1 MSLAQPVFVFGLS
14 LWLGLYLIA
23 RNPAEARLLLP
34 GTALLLLALLTG
46 RDILAATPWLPAWLS
61 LVLFVVLLSIGLL
74 AAARD
79 ARQQGERLLPHL
91 LRSFDYSFFTAL
103 LFGGQVA
110 LVLAA
115 VANPSA
121 TRPLLILLLTT
132 ITAAVAIQTLAEPFQ
147 SLLDRIAFFRFPQ
160 VRREQAA
167 LRAAADAAT
176 RADESVDFAT
186 LDEAEFAGLTR
197 RAISY
202 LDNPPRLAASP
213 LTHLPLVAARLAQK
227 GAAAGPLERAAELR
241 AILVESIEHLKPRGR
256 GEFGVSD
263 EWRHYNALYYPYVA
277 GLKPYRQRLDRN
289 GLDPAAQQA
298 LDWFRTQ
305 VPERTLYNWQ
315 QAAARLVAQ
324 HLRENPKS
332 KI

>member
-1 MSLAQPVFVFGLS
+1 MTLALAVFVFGLS

-23 RNPAEARLLLP
+23 RNPADTRLLLP
-34 GTALLLLALLTG
+34 TAALLLLALLTG
-46 RDILAATPWLPAWLS
+46 RDILATSPWLPPGSS
-61 LVLFVVLLSIGLL
+61 LLLLVIVLPIGLL
-74 AAARD
+74 LAARN

-91 LRSFDYSFFTAL
+91 FRSFDYSFFTAL

-110 LVLAA
+110 LVMAA
-115 VANPSA
+115 VTDPGA

-176 RADESVDFAT
+176 RADENVDFAA

-213 LTHLPLVAARLAQK
+213 LTHLPLVAERLAQK
-227 GAAAGPLERAAELR
+227 GASAGPLERAAELR
-241 AILVESIEHLKPRGR
+241 IILVETIEQLKPHGR

-277 GLKPYRQRLDRN
+277 GLKPYRRRLDPN

-324 HLRENPKS
+324 HLRETLSPQ
-332 KI
+332 

>member
-1 MSLAQPVFVFGLS
+1 MTLALAVFIFALS

-23 RNPAEARLLLP
+23 RNPADSWLLLP
-34 GTALLLLALLTG
+34 GLALVALALLTG
-46 RDILAATPWLPAWLS
+46 RDIMAAEPWLPPWLP
-61 LVLFVVLLSIGLL
+61 LLLLLILLPIGLNI
-74 AAARD
+74 ARRD

-91 LRSFDYSFFTAL
+91 FRSFDYSFFTAL

-110 LVLAA
+110 LVLLLTR
-115 VANPSA
+115 NDET
-121 TRPLLILLLTT
+121 TRPLLLLLLTT
-132 ITAAVAIQTLAEPFQ
+132 IAAAIAIQTLAESFQ
-147 SLLDRIAFFRFPQ
+147 TLLDRIAFFRFPQ
-160 VRREQAA
+160 VRQEQAA

-176 RADESVDFAT
+176 RVDEAIDLSA
-186 LDEAEFAGLTR
+186 LDEAAFASLTR

-213 LTHLPLVAARLAQK
+213 LVHLPLVAERLAAK
-227 GAAAGPLERAAELR
+227 GATIGPLERAAELR
-241 AILVESIEHLKPRGR
+241 TILVESIAYLKPNGR
-256 GEFGVSD
+256 GEFGITD

-277 GLKPYRQRLDRN
+277 GLKPYRQRLDPN

-298 LDWFRTQ
+298 LDWFRSQ

-324 HLRENPKS
+324 QLREKR
-332 KI
+332 